1 MLTAANRLR
10 ASAEFTSTTR
20 KGTRAAKALLVAHF
34 HLPPG
39 ATGPAKVGFTVS
51 SAVGG
56 SVVRHRLTRRL
67 RVGCRVLLP
76 ELPPGSRLVIRA
88 LPAAAQAPGPA
99 LQAELESGVNA
110 VLVRAAA
117 K

>member
-1 MLTAANRLR
+1 
-10 ASAEFTSTTR
+10 
-20 KGTRAAKALLVAHF
+20 
-34 HLPPG
+34 
-39 ATGPAKVGFTVS
+39 
-51 SAVGG
+51 
-56 SVVRHRLTRRL
+56 
-67 RVGCRVLLP
+67 VLLP

-99 LQAELESGVNA
+99 LQAELESVVNA